1 MENILERAII
11 PRNPSPMALL
21 NKEKYTLYAPVA
33 RSGQP
38 GIAQFDDAHFVI
50 TDQIVQI
57 NTNIIATV
65 SHVAMVHNGLVER
78 INTKIQQEQIR
89 SDAYAEA
96 KRDEAKAYADEKV
109 QQEQIRSDQ
118 YAEAKRDEAKAYA
131 DEKVRQ
137 EQIRS
142 DEYAE
147 AKRDEAKAYADG
159 QIQQE
164 QVRSDQ
170 YADEMHNLGKAYAD
184 GQAAQAL
191 TDAKSY
197 TDALVSAG
205 WTREIVTELP
215 TPENAKFNVVYMV
228 RRNTGLKAQDIYDEY
243 FLVNINGVLSLELF
257 GNTELDLSQ
266 YAPLVDGK
274 VPVENTPTAA
284 FDIIRGSFSSS
295 GIDFYPDGEHQEE
308 LTDWGSVVPR
318 RGVLYCDMSTPN
330 SENPIEGAIC
340 IWRGNGFERIATV
353 ADLQSLVQSIY
364 REIEDV
370 EQDVDALEGQIGDI
384 SSALDE
390 LHAYAQNLV
399 NGGSAE

>member
-11 PRNPSPMALL
+11 PRNPSPTALL

-38 GIAQFDDAHFVI
+38 GIAQFDDVHFVI

-78 INTKIQQEQIR
+78 IDTKIRQEQIR

-96 KRDEAKAYADEKV
+96 YADEKV
-109 QQEQIRSDQ
+109 QQEQVRSDQ

-131 DEKVRQ
+131 D
-137 EQIRS
+137 
-142 DEYAE
+142 
-147 AKRDEAKAYADG
+147 
-159 QIQQE
+159 
-164 QVRSDQ
+164 
-170 YADEMHNLGKAYAD
+170 

-191 TDAKSY
+191 ADAKSY
-197 TDALVSAG
+197 TDTLVSAG

-215 TPENAKFNVVYMV
+215 SPENAKSNVVYML
-228 RRNTGLKAQDIYDEY
+228 RRNTGLNTQDIYDEY
-243 FLVNINGVLSLELF
+243 FLVNINGVLSLELL

-274 VPVENTPTAA
+274 VPVANIPTAA
-284 FDIIRGSFSSS
+284 FDILRGYFNM
-295 GIDFYPDGEHQEE
+295 GGTDFHPVGEHNEE
-308 LTDWGSVVPR
+308 LNENGYVTPR
-318 RGVLYCDMSTPN
+318 RGVLYVDIDPPN
-330 SENPIEGAIC
+330 DEAPFMGAVC

-353 ADLQSLVQSIY
+353 GDLQSMKQSIDWK
-364 REIEDV
+364 IEDV
-370 EQDVDALEGQIGDI
+370 EQDVDALDGRVSSLTEQINGVEEELQMINEGGV
-384 SSALDE
+384 E
-390 LHAYAQNLV
+390 
-399 NGGSAE
+399 

>member
-11 PRNPSPMALL
+11 PRNPSPTALL

-38 GIAQFDDAHFVI
+38 GIAQFDDVHFVI

-65 SHVAMVHNGLVER
+65 THVAMVHNGLVKR
-78 INTKIQQEQIR
+78 IDTKIQREQIR

-118 YAEAKRDEAKAYA
+118 YA
-131 DEKVRQ
+131 
-137 EQIRS
+137 
-142 DEYAE
+142 
-147 AKRDEAKAYADG
+147 
-159 QIQQE
+159 
-164 QVRSDQ
+164 
-170 YADEMHNLGKAYAD
+170 DEMHNLGKAYTD
-184 GQAAQAL
+184 RQAAQAL
-191 TDAKSY
+191 ADAKSY
-197 TDALVSAG
+197 TDTLVSAG

-215 TPENAKFNVVYMV
+215 APENAKFNVVYMV

-274 VPVENTPTAA
+274 VPTANIPTAA

-295 GIDFYPDGEHQEE
+295 GIDFYVEGEHNEE
-308 LTDWGSVVPR
+308 VDAGGYVVPR
-318 RGVLYCDMSTPN
+318 KGVLYCDMSPPN
-330 SENPIEGAIC
+330 AEAPFEGAVC

-353 ADLQSLVQSIY
+353 GEFEAALQSMKQSIDLK
-364 REIEDV
+364 IEDV
-370 EQDVDALEGQIGDI
+370 EQDVYALGGRIDSLTEQINGVEEELQMINEGGV
-384 SSALDE
+384 E
-390 LHAYAQNLV
+390 
-399 NGGSAE
+399 